1 MSREGA
7 GEGERTMRTHLSM
20 TMWSSLMGLTLAV
33 LLAAGCTGMSRTGSL
48 RLSGNQEVPAVP
60 TSAAASTDIVV
71 QLSKC
76 PSSASSYSC
85 PELLGSVYTTG
96 VTGTAV
102 DIERVRRG
110 QSGPVVVTLLKVND
124 TTWAVPPFTFL
135 NEEQYAAYQGGQFY
149 VNVRSA
155 AHPGGEIRAQ
165 LTP

>member
-1 MSREGA
+1 MH
-7 GEGERTMRTHLSM
+7 TQLPM
-20 TMWSSLMGLTLAV
+20 TMWSSLMGLILAV

-102 DIERVRRG
+102 DIERGPRG
-110 QSGPVVVTLLKVND
+110 QSGPVVVSLMKVND
-124 TTWAVPPFTFL
+124 RTWAVPPFTFL
-135 NEEQYAAYQGGQFY
+135 NDQQYAAYQEGQFY
-149 VNVRSA
+149 VNVRSVT
-155 AHPGGEIRAQ
+155 HPNGEIRAQ